1 MVHSNKLVTGLG
13 MVIFL
18 GAVIINGAINQ
29 ERVYSAPPT
38 DQSAFAIADAN
49 SYCKNAIA
57 NWNGK
62 AFSDYVW
69 MTASDGSSSV
79 RVKEGDESVNLTA
92 HIYGKACGG
101 LKFSRV
107 ATIYNVGGHTTNM
120 TFNYPNPNT
129 TGAFYTQSV
138 KFNLGKI
145 SDDDTYTTTILGTST
160 RPTLPFVESPSAD
173 WYLKIVRYRNW
184 TVQTQVTPKV
194 NGISIRDGIAV
205 VGDTVTWTHDVRN
218 SGPDKILHD
227 EGIPF
232 YAVMDTGYASGKT
245 KVGTLADGAAK
256 SSNWQAGSNSANHV
270 ISNSDIGKQFCR
282 RTEASPQISDATSE
296 RGTAS
301 DKACFTV
308 RSNFNLYPR
317 TVINGGSGSSVS
329 YITAGDSI
337 SPADIDQTISNTG
350 SSSDTDRVTNN
361 NAAVNE
367 FIVKKENRADFLNNL
382 NTNFN
387 QTASGFRFGLGS
399 WTSGDAC
406 SSWLVGKAPYVDC
419 ARGIKYDDNGNVKY
433 LATSTKLPDTTSVEA
448 KDDVGFGD
456 MICRIV
462 SVKDYNHQHSDAN
475 ERRISVPSC
484 VMVTKQP
491 KVQFSGADVRSNNN
505 VYTSSTLT
513 SRGLY
518 GSWAEFAVMSSAGT
532 VRSVSGAA
540 LSTDGAIGQSRSEVD
555 RNKLTFANV
564 SSTGVAYYGN
574 FGGTFT
580 QPTIAARYPSSSLP
594 ALPSSAQVS
603 DLVGGTHTRA
613 GDLTLGGGEI
623 NQKVVIRSTG
633 TVTITGDITY
643 ANGPYASSS
652 VVPQLIIIA
661 KNIVINDNVGRVDA
675 WLVADTDGGY
685 VSTCGAVSGTN
696 WSDGLNATVCAGRL
710 TVNGP
715 IVADHLYLKRT
726 FGESG
731 DQPDNNPG
739 TPAEIIN
746 LRPDAYLYASSQSQ
760 STGSIRTMNIKE
772 LPPRF

>member
-1 MVHSNKLVTGLG
+1 MISSKRLVIGLG
-13 MVIFL
+13 LTTIVGIATISNTM
-18 GAVIINGAINQ
+18 NQ
-29 ERVYSAPPT
+29 EYVHSAPPA
-38 DQSAFAIADAN
+38 DQRAFAIADAN
-49 SYCKNAIA
+49 SYCKSLK
-57 NWNGK
+57 NGIG
-62 AFSDYVW
+62 FSDYVW
-69 MTASDGSSSV
+69 MTASDGSSTV
-79 RVKEGDESVNLTA
+79 RVKEGTNSVDLTA
-92 HIYGKACGG
+92 HLYGKTCGG
-101 LKFSRV
+101 LAFNSV
-107 ATIYNVGGHTTNM
+107 STTYNVAGHTGNKK
-120 TFNYPNPNT
+120 FVYPDPNT
-129 TGAFYTQSV
+129 KGSFHTQTV
-138 KFNLGKI
+138 KFNLENASGKK
-145 SDDDTYTTTILGTST
+145 TYTTTVVGTAT
-160 RPTLPFVESPSAD
+160 NPKLDFVESPSAE
-173 WYLKIVRYRNW
+173 WYLTIDRYRSW
-184 TVQTQVTPKV
+184 TVQTRVTPKV
-194 NGISIRDGIAV
+194 NGTSIRDGVAT
-205 VGDTVTWTHDVRN
+205 VGDTVVWSHDIKN
-218 SGPDKILHD
+218 NGPDKILHKN
-227 EGIPF
+227 GIPF
-232 YAVMDTGYASGKT
+232 YAVMDTGYSSGSS
-245 KVGTLADGAAK
+245 KVGTLADGTAK
-256 SSNWQAGSNSANHV
+256 SNNWQAGSNSASHV
-270 ISNSDIGKQFCR
+270 ISEGNIGKQFCR
-282 RTEASPQISDATSE
+282 RTDASPKISDGTSE

-301 DKACFTV
+301 DKACFIV
-308 RSNFNLYPR
+308 RSNYNLYPR
-317 TVINGGSGSSVS
+317 AVINGSSGSSVGYVTS
-329 YITAGDSI
+329 GDLVG
-337 SPADIDQTISNTG
+337 PADIDQTINNTG
-350 SSSDTDRVTNN
+350 SSANTDRTTNN
-361 NAAVNE
+361 NAVVNE
-367 FIVKKENRADFLNNL
+367 FIVKKDNRVAFMNNL
-382 NTNFN
+382 NTYFN

-399 WTSGDAC
+399 WSSGDAC

-419 ARGIKYDDNGNVKY
+419 GRGEKYNDGGTVKY
-433 LATSTKLPDTTSVEA
+433 LVSSTKLPDTSSVDA
-448 KDDVGFGD
+448 GDGVSFGD

-462 SVKDYNHQHSDAN
+462 SVKDYNHQHTDAN
-475 ERRISVPSC
+475 ERRISVPAC

-505 VYTSSTLT
+505 VYTSNTMT
-513 SRGLY
+513 SRGRY

-594 ALPSSAQVS
+594 ALSSSAQVS

-623 NQKVVIRSTG
+623 NQKVVVRSTG
-633 TVTITGDITY
+633 TVTINGDITY

-685 VSTCGAVSGTN
+685 VSTCGAVSGSN

-746 LRPDAYLYASSQSQ
+746 LRSDAYLYASSQSQ